1 MVNDLIAISLLQ
13 FDTGNLASFVI
24 VQVTIHL
31 CIAIQKMMHLLHISH
46 RVEDNMILTT
56 TNTEN
61 YGREE
66 IHKTLV
72 QMADV
77 AVPANESDVLW
88 RNATF
93 EEAVSYL
100 VAIAVVLETDSKKLF
115 AIVSVFHL
123 TTETAC
129 YISRYATLTQVLP
142 ESRMA
147 QRLFHN
153 ITKGITFR
161 LHSLFRYPLI
171 MRKRCREAA
180 TKRFRYELGL
190 CHKLIAVDE
199 LPCEV
204 FDFID
209 VHRLDCNQQLLLN
222 VVEAID

>member
-1 MVNDLIAISLLQ
+1 
-13 FDTGNLASFVI
+13 
-24 VQVTIHL
+24 
-31 CIAIQKMMHLLHISH
+31 MHLLHISH

-56 TNTEN
+56 TYAEN

-88 RNATF
+88 RHATF
-93 EEAVSYL
+93 EETFAYL
-100 VAIAVVLETDSKKLF
+100 VAIAVVLETDSKEMF

-123 TTETAC
+123 TAETARHV
-129 YISRYATLTQVLP
+129 SRYATLTQVLP
-142 ESRMA
+142 KSRMA
-147 QRLFHN
+147 QWLFHN
-153 ITKGITFR
+153 ITKGIAFR
-161 LHSLFRYPLI
+161 LHSLYPYPLI

-190 CHKLIAVDE
+190 RHKLIAVDE

-204 FDFID
+204 ED
-209 VHRLDCNQQLLLN
+209 VTTSGN
-222 VVEAID
+222 AIVIPDILVR

>member
-1 MVNDLIAISLLQ
+1 MVYDLISISLLQ
-13 FDTGNLASFVI
+13 FDTGILASFVI

-66 IHKTLV
+66 IHEPLV
-72 QMADV
+72 QMAYL
-77 AVPANESDVLW
+77 AVSINKRYVLW
-88 RNATF
+88 RHATF

-100 VAIAVVLETDSKKLF
+100 VATAVVLKTDSKELF

-123 TTETAC
+123 TAETARHV
-129 YISRYATLTQVLP
+129 SRYATLTQVLP
-142 ESRMA
+142 KCRMT

-153 ITKGITFR
+153 ITKRIAFR

-171 MRKRCREAA
+171 MRKRCRE
-180 TKRFRYELGL
+180 
-190 CHKLIAVDE
+190 V
-199 LPCEV
+199 
-204 FDFID
+204 
-209 VHRLDCNQQLLLN
+209 
-222 VVEAID
+222 

>member
-1 MVNDLIAISLLQ
+1 
-13 FDTGNLASFVI
+13 
-24 VQVTIHL
+24 
-31 CIAIQKMMHLLHISH
+31 MHLLHIRH

-56 TNTEN
+56 TYAEN

-88 RNATF
+88 RHATF
-93 EEAVSYL
+93 EEAVAYL
-100 VAIAVVLETDSKKLF
+100 VATAVVLKTDSKELF

-123 TTETAC
+123 TAETARHV
-129 YISRYATLTQVLP
+129 SRYATLTQVLP
-142 ESRMA
+142 KCRMA
-147 QRLFHN
+147 QWLFHN
-153 ITKGITFR
+153 ITKGIAFR

-190 CHKLIAVDE
+190 RHKLVAVDE

-209 VHRLDCNQQLLLN
+209 VHRLDCNQQALLD

>member
-1 MVNDLIAISLLQ
+1 
-13 FDTGNLASFVI
+13 
-24 VQVTIHL
+24 
-31 CIAIQKMMHLLHISH
+31 MHLLHISH

-56 TNTEN
+56 TNTEHD
-61 YGREE
+61 GREE

-88 RNATF
+88 RHATF
-93 EEAVSYL
+93 EETVAYL
-100 VAIAVVLETDSKKLF
+100 VATAVVLETDSKELF

-123 TTETAC
+123 TAETARHV
-129 YISRYATLTQVLP
+129 SRYATLTQVLP

-153 ITKGITFR
+153 ITKRIAFY
-161 LHSLFRYPLI
+161 LHSLFRYPLM
-171 MRKRCREAA
+171 MRKRCRETA

-204 FDFID
+204 ED
-209 VHRLDCNQQLLLN
+209 VTTSGD
-222 VVEAID
+222 AIVIPDILVR

>member
-1 MVNDLIAISLLQ
+1 
-13 FDTGNLASFVI
+13 
-24 VQVTIHL
+24 
-31 CIAIQKMMHLLHISH
+31 MHLLHISH

-56 TNTEN
+56 TYAEN

-72 QMADV
+72 QMTDV

-88 RNATF
+88 RHATF
-93 EEAVSYL
+93 EEAVAYL
-100 VAIAVVLETDSKKLF
+100 VAIAVVLETDSKELF

-123 TTETAC
+123 TAETARHVC
-129 YISRYATLTQVLP
+129 RYATLTQVLP
-142 ESRMA
+142 ESRMT

-153 ITKGITFR
+153 ITKGIAFR

-171 MRKRCREAA
+171 MRKRCREAT

-190 CHKLIAVDE
+190 RHKLIAVDE
-199 LPCEV
+199 LPCQV